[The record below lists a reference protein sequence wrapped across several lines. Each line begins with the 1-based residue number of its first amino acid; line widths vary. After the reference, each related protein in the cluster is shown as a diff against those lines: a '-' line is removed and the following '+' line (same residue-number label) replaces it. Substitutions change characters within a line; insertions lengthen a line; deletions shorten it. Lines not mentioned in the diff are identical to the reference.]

1 MITLW
6 LMNEPENLTLRLLR
20 EMRAEQE
27 RLATHAAGRISC
39 GFRSST
45 SALPRFGSAPENH
58 NQFNAFN
65 ILSEDTYGAG
75 FAVLSELCKKALTA
89 QR

>member
-1 MITLW
+1 MADD
-6 LMNEPENLTLRLLR
+6 EPENLTLKLLR

-45 SALPRFGSAPENH
+45 SALPRLKSAPEKSDDER
-58 NQFNAFN
+58 
-65 ILSEDTYGAG
+65 LD
-75 FAVLSELCKKALTA
+75 KKAA
-89 QR
+89 SKGIEG